1 MTGYQKSHE
10 RVNLFNL
17 AIEENSTVDEIADM
31 IIEKL
36 SLKKVNRKYTGGP
49 RGWIG
54 DNPLVHLS
62 IDKIK
67 SFGWI
72 PHVTSKQAIGQ
83 TISWSIKNQISR
95 KI

>member
-17 AIEENSTVDEIADM
+17 AIEENSIVDQIADIVIDEM
-31 IIEKL
+31 G
-36 SLKKVNRKYTGGP
+36 LKNVIRKYSGGS

-62 IDKIK
+62 I
-67 SFGWI
+67 
-72 PHVTSKQAIGQ
+72 
-83 TISWSIKNQISR
+83 N
-95 KI
+95 